1 MQVPSGMQE
10 QFQDCLCIHGHCL
23 LFLLKIKCHV
33 TSSITWER
41 VRTES
46 VVCHEQSLCVFV
58 CVCVCGYNSSS
69 VLLLICII
77 TWSLDC
83 VESCC
88 RHSEL

>member
-23 LFLLKIKCHV
+23 CYSCSNNKMSCDFINYLV
-33 TSSITWER
+33 S
-41 VRTES
+41 TEC

-69 VLLLICII
+69 VFGVL
-77 TWSLDC
+77 T
-83 VESCC
+83 V
-88 RHSEL
+88 